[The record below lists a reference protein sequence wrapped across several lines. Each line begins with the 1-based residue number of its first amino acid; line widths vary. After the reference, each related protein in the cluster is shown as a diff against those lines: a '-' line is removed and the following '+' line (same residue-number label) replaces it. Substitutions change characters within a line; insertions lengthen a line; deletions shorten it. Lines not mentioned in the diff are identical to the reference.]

1 MVNSFNFMN
10 GLYLPKVYGF
20 YSLGRYSKDPS
31 IPFEILEASEI
42 TAPSLNNYM
51 SFKVGDGI
59 SMSEKIR

>member
-10 GLYLPKVYGF
+10 GQYKPNVYGF

-31 IPFEILEASEI
+31 IPFEILEPTDISPQA
-42 TAPSLNNYM
+42 LNNYM